1 MKVTPEIIRQEFIG
15 TKAKVSKSTHPDY
28 VGISGKVI
36 SETRNTFTI
45 LNENERKIIAK
56 NSAVFHFCF
65 ADGTTVEVDGKLLTG
80 RPEDRLK
87 KNIRRL
93 W

>member
-1 MKVTPEIIRQEFIG
+1 MKVTPEIVRHEFIG
-15 TKAKVSKSTHPDY
+15 IKAKVSKSSHPDY

-45 LNENERKIIAK
+45 LDENERKIIAK
-56 NSAVFHFCF
+56 NSAIFHFSL